1 MAREHPQISTVS
13 SHAPMLLFRFL
24 PLEVSAS
31 FVLPGC
37 FVAASCQKNM
47 REFGEHGNREKSSK
61 NSRNPIECF
70 FD

>member
-1 MAREHPQISTVS
+1 MVAREHPQISTVS
-13 SHAPMLLFRFL
+13 SHAPMLLSAFFH
-24 PLEVSAS
+24 EVSAS

-47 REFGEHGNREKSSK
+47 PEFGERGNREKSSK

-70 FD
+70 FE